1 MRRRIEENYTPSSF
15 QIYYETPLIIGRSTF
30 LTFMLHMFWNLHNS
44 IDLIHVPWR
53 NCGRYFELVESA
65 HANFHFLKERNRH
78 NKFGFWRNVADFDV
92 ENVLAVRV
100 NSSYHS
106 LSALGLGFLLQLL
119 GLLFLLNRPLD
130 LDIIELHLELIN
142 RRLGINRQR
151 VINLQKATDGILIS
165 LLQSDIGQTIDDL
178 NVVIDRS
185 KWYNSFAKLNP
196 DSFRPSDIAT
206 TFFHTLFP
214 NKLGLFC

>member
-1 MRRRIEENYTPSSF
+1 
-15 QIYYETPLIIGRSTF
+15 
-30 LTFMLHMFWNLHNS
+30 MFWNLHNS

-92 ENVLAVRV
+92 EDVLAVRV
-100 NSSYHS
+100 NSAYHS
-106 LSALGLGFLLQLL
+106 LPALGLGFFLQLL

-142 RRLGINRQR
+142 RRLGVNRQR
-151 VINLQKATDGILIS
+151 VINLQKATEGVLIS
-165 LLQSDIGQTIDDL
+165 LLQSDIGQTIDNL
-178 NVVIDRS
+178 NMIVDRS
-185 KWYNSFAKLNP
+185 EWYDSFMKLNP

>member
-1 MRRRIEENYTPSSF
+1 
-15 QIYYETPLIIGRSTF
+15 
-30 LTFMLHMFWNLHNS
+30 MFWNLHNS

-119 GLLFLLNRPLD
+119 GLLFLLNSPLD

-178 NVVIDRS
+178 NAIVDRS
-185 KWYNSFAKLNP
+185 EWHDSFMKLHS
-196 DSFRPSDIAT
+196 DSFRPPQIAT
-206 TFFHTLFP
+206 TVLSPLFLYKFTLKFLP
-214 NKLGLFC
+214 SY